1 MKNKKSRIKIFIG
14 LLSTLILIIV
24 VSFVKDYKN
33 NEFII
38 NAASDSNGNIYTL
51 SYDENNV
58 YIKKV
63 NKNNKIL
70 WIDSTPIKE
79 RNLINT
85 RESILVTP
93 EGKVILYLYQYDL
106 NTYKKNSEK
115 IYLYSEDGKDKSL
128 ILEDKIDLGI
138 EMTISN
144 MEYYNGELYY
154 FQQSFED
161 STFVSNLKSINIED
175 VINGKAIEPKFI
187 KKFED
192 TTKEGINNFLCTRS
206 QDIVYTTHN
215 SEIYKISEDN
225 TIKKI
230 YPINEASSKGI
241 SGFAHDLNDNIYF
254 IDIATNKIMKI
265 NSKTEFI
272 EELYN
277 NEELKNINIDY
288 KTLNG
293 IKFESE
299 SKFLGIKS
307 LDKQSGNIIILY
319 DNGVIKELSNLKY
332 SFKIICFK
340 ILYITLI
347 YITII
352 AIMILLLFIIKKL
365 NKGKITIILKQAF
378 VFTILIV
385 LSIIIILLT
394 ATNRLTNVVN
404 QQLVEQIY
412 SISKNKQNSIDG
424 NKIKNINWSY
434 PYDDEEYKTIYE
446 KVTNIINNDKIY
458 NLKENK
464 VVDTPHNALYNVLY
478 VVKDNKIYTGI
489 FDEKYTYIPIEYI
502 YSQEDVQSYEK
513 VVKDKSIA
521 YTELK
526 DAYGE
531 WLAMISPIMD
541 DEGNVVAL
549 LEVGTTKQGF
559 VNNMISN
566 NASQIAITNIIIGL
580 FMIIS
585 LIVLLYWLLIPLKKL
600 KKGVTSLLEGNL
612 GVQVQVTSNDE
623 VAEISEVF
631 NKMSQNLKI
640 DMDKLSKLNDA
651 YHRFVPLK
659 MFEILNK
666 KNILDV
672 KIGDQVKTNI
682 SLLSITTNNFDDLSC
697 NMNTGEIFVFINQIF
712 STIVPIMSNNGGVV
726 ERYNNSGLISLYPQ
740 DSIAA
745 IKSAINIRECIKNSN
760 KDSLR
765 NVDLGFVINKE
776 DIMVGIIG
784 CEERFGASVVSDYL
798 TIIER
803 LNKFGEKYGSN
814 ILVTENS
821 ISDVNSNITSY
832 NYRKLGKIKYKN
844 KDEVVTL
851 YDFFD
856 GDDYEVI
863 ALKKQT
869 KNIFEKGVEEYLNK
883 NFYEA
888 RKLFIEVLKQFQE
901 DKAAKEYLRF
911 CDEYYKL
918 ENKKDVEVYIEL
930 V

>member
-1 MKNKKSRIKIFIG
+1 MKNKKSRIKIFIV
-14 LLSTLILIIV
+14 LISMLILIIA

-38 NAASDSNGNIYTL
+38 NAASDSSGNIYTL

-58 YIKKV
+58 YIKKI

-70 WIDSTPIKE
+70 WIDSSSIKE
-79 RNLINT
+79 RNLINAGQ
-85 RESILVTP
+85 SFLITP

-115 IYLYSEDGKDKSL
+115 IYLYSEDGKKKSL
-128 ILEDKIDLGI
+128 ILEDNVDLGI
-138 EMTISN
+138 ERTISN
-144 MEYYNGELYY
+144 MEYYNGKLYY
-154 FQQSFED
+154 FQQAFED
-161 STFVSNLKSINIED
+161 SRFVNNLKSINIAD
-175 VINGKAIEPKFI
+175 IINGKETEPKFI

-192 TTKEGINNFLCTRS
+192 TTKEGINNFLCTKS
-206 QDIVYTTHN
+206 QDIIYTTHN

-230 YPINEASSKGI
+230 YPINESTNKGI

-254 IDIATNKIMKI
+254 IDIATNNIIKI
-265 NSKTEFI
+265 NTKTEFV
-272 EELYN
+272 EKLYN
-277 NEELKNINIDY
+277 NEEIKNMNIDY
-288 KTLNG
+288 MSLSG
-293 IKFESE
+293 IKFENE

-307 LDKQSGNIIILY
+307 LDRKSSNIVVLY
-319 DNGVIKELSNLKY
+319 DNGVVKELSHLKY
-332 SFKIICFK
+332 SFKMICLK
-340 ILYITLI
+340 ILYITFI
-347 YITII
+347 YISSI
-352 AIMILLLFIIKKL
+352 AIMLMFLFIIKTL

-378 VFTILIV
+378 VFTIIII
-385 LSIIIILLT
+385 LSIITILLT
-394 ATNRLTNVVN
+394 ATNKLTNVVN
-404 QQLVEQIY
+404 KQLVEQIY
-412 SISKNKQNSIDG
+412 SISKNKQSIIDG

-434 PYDDEEYKTIYE
+434 PYDDDEYKKIYE

-464 VVDTPHNALYNVLY
+464 IIDTPHNALYNVLY
-478 VVKDNKIYTGI
+478 IVKDNKIYTGI
-489 FDEKYTYIPIEYI
+489 FDEKYTDIPIEYI
-502 YSQEDVQSYEK
+502 YSKEDVKSYEK
-513 VVKDKSIA
+513 VVKDKSIV

-526 DAYGE
+526 DGIGE
-531 WLAMISPIMD
+531 WLAMISPITD

-549 LEVGTTKQGF
+549 LEIGTTKQGF
-559 VNNMISN
+559 VNNMIST
-566 NASQIAITNIIIGL
+566 NARQIAITNIIIGL
-580 FMIIS
+580 LMIIS
-585 LIVLLYWLLIPLKKL
+585 LIGLLYWLLIPLKKL
-600 KKGVTSLLEGNL
+600 KIGVTSLLEGNL
-612 GVQVQVTSNDE
+612 GVQIEVSSNDE
-623 VAEISEVF
+623 VAEISRVF

-672 KIGDQVKTNI
+672 RIGDQVKTNI
-682 SLLSITTNNFDDLSC
+682 SLLSLTTNNFDDLSC
-697 NMNTGEIFVFINQIF
+697 NMNTGEIFVFINEIF
-712 STIVPIMSNNGGVV
+712 SSIVPIMSDNGGVV
-726 ERYNNSGLISLYPQ
+726 ERYNNSGLISLYPEN
-740 DSIAA
+740 SIAA
-745 IKSAINIRECIKNSN
+745 IKSAINVRECIKNSN
-760 KDSLR
+760 NDSLK

-821 ISDVNSNITSY
+821 INDINIDVVFY

-844 KDEVVTL
+844 KDEIVTL

-869 KNIFEKGVEEYLNK
+869 KDIFEKGVEEYLNK

-901 DKAAKEYLRF
+901 DKASKEYLRF
-911 CDEYYKL
+911 CDEYYKYD
-918 ENKKDVEVYIEL
+918 NKSDIEVYIEL

>member
-1 MKNKKSRIKIFIG
+1 MKNKKSRIKIFIV
-14 LLSTLILIIV
+14 LISMLILIIA

-38 NAASDSNGNIYTL
+38 NAASDSSGNIYIL

-58 YIKKV
+58 YIKKI

-70 WIDSTPIKE
+70 WIDSSSIKE
-79 RNLINT
+79 RNLINAGQ
-85 RESILVTP
+85 SFLITP

-115 IYLYSEDGKDKSL
+115 IYLYSEDGKKKSL
-128 ILEDKIDLGI
+128 ILEDNVDLGI
-138 EMTISN
+138 ERTISN
-144 MEYYNGELYY
+144 MEYYNGKLYY
-154 FQQSFED
+154 FQQAFED
-161 STFVSNLKSINIED
+161 SRFVNNLKSINIAD
-175 VINGKAIEPKFI
+175 IINGKETEPKFI

-192 TTKEGINNFLCTRS
+192 TTKEGINNFLCTKS
-206 QDIVYTTHN
+206 QDIIYTTHN

-230 YPINEASSKGI
+230 YPINESTNKGI

-254 IDIATNKIMKI
+254 IDIATNNIIKI
-265 NSKTEFI
+265 NTKTEFV
-272 EELYN
+272 EKLYN
-277 NEELKNINIDY
+277 NEEIKNMNIDY
-288 KTLNG
+288 MSLSG
-293 IKFESE
+293 IKFENE

-307 LDKQSGNIIILY
+307 LDRKSSNIVVLY
-319 DNGVIKELSNLKY
+319 DNGVVKELSHLKY
-332 SFKIICFK
+332 SFKMICLK
-340 ILYITLI
+340 ILYITFI
-347 YITII
+347 YISSI
-352 AIMILLLFIIKKL
+352 AIMLMFLFIIKTL

-378 VFTILIV
+378 VFTIIII
-385 LSIIIILLT
+385 LSIITILLT
-394 ATNRLTNVVN
+394 ATNKLTNVVN
-404 QQLVEQIY
+404 KQLVEQIY
-412 SISKNKQNSIDG
+412 SISKNKQSIIDG

-434 PYDDEEYKTIYE
+434 PYDDDEYKKIYE

-464 VVDTPHNALYNVLY
+464 IIDTPHNALYNVLY
-478 VVKDNKIYTGI
+478 IVKDSKIYTGI
-489 FDEKYTYIPIEYI
+489 FDEKYTDIPIEYI
-502 YSQEDVQSYEK
+502 YSKEDVKSYEK
-513 VVKDKSIA
+513 VVKDKSIV

-526 DAYGE
+526 DGIGE
-531 WLAMISPIMD
+531 WLAMISPITD

-549 LEVGTTKQGF
+549 LEIGTTKQGF
-559 VNNMISN
+559 VNNMIST
-566 NASQIAITNIIIGL
+566 NARQIAITNIIIGL
-580 FMIIS
+580 LMIIS
-585 LIVLLYWLLIPLKKL
+585 LIGLLYWLLIPLKKL
-600 KKGVTSLLEGNL
+600 KIGVTSLLEGNL
-612 GVQVQVTSNDE
+612 GVQVEVSSNDE
-623 VAEISEVF
+623 VAEISRVF

-672 KIGDQVKTNI
+672 RIGDQVKTNI
-682 SLLSITTNNFDDLSC
+682 SLLSLTTNNFDDLSC
-697 NMNTGEIFVFINQIF
+697 NMNTGEIFVFINEIF
-712 STIVPIMSNNGGVV
+712 SSIVPIMSDNGGVV
-726 ERYNNSGLISLYPQ
+726 ERYNNSGLISLYPEN
-740 DSIAA
+740 SIAA
-745 IKSAINIRECIKNSN
+745 IKSAINVRECIKNSN
-760 KDSLR
+760 NDSLK

-821 ISDVNSNITSY
+821 INDINIDVVSY

-844 KDEVVTL
+844 KDEIVTL

-869 KNIFEKGVEEYLNK
+869 KDIFEKGVEEYLNK

-901 DKAAKEYLRF
+901 DKASKEYLRF
-911 CDEYYKL
+911 CDEYYKYD
-918 ENKKDVEVYIEL
+918 NKSDIEVYIEL

>member
-1 MKNKKSRIKIFIG
+1 MKNKKSRIKIFIV
-14 LLSTLILIIV
+14 LISMLILIIA

-38 NAASDSNGNIYTL
+38 NAASDSSGNIYTL

-58 YIKKV
+58 YIKKI

-70 WIDSTPIKE
+70 WIDSSSIKE
-79 RNLINT
+79 RNLINAGQ
-85 RESILVTP
+85 SFLITP

-115 IYLYSEDGKDKSL
+115 IYLYSEDGKKKSL
-128 ILEDKIDLGI
+128 ILEDNVDLGI
-138 EMTISN
+138 ERTISN
-144 MEYYNGELYY
+144 MEYYNGKLYY
-154 FQQSFED
+154 FQQAFED
-161 STFVSNLKSINIED
+161 SRFVNNLKSINIAD
-175 VINGKAIEPKFI
+175 IINGKETEPKFI

-192 TTKEGINNFLCTRS
+192 TTKEGINNFLCTKS
-206 QDIVYTTHN
+206 QDIIYTTHN

-230 YPINEASSKGI
+230 YPINESTNKGI

-254 IDIATNKIMKI
+254 IDIATNNIIKI
-265 NSKTEFI
+265 NTKTEFV
-272 EELYN
+272 EKLYN
-277 NEELKNINIDY
+277 NGEIKNMNIDY
-288 KTLNG
+288 MSLSG
-293 IKFESE
+293 IKFENE

-307 LDKQSGNIIILY
+307 LDRKSSNIVVLY
-319 DNGVIKELSNLKY
+319 DNGVVKELSHLKY
-332 SFKIICFK
+332 SFKMICLK
-340 ILYITLI
+340 ILYITFI
-347 YITII
+347 YISSI
-352 AIMILLLFIIKKL
+352 AIMLMFLFIIKTL

-378 VFTILIV
+378 VFTIIII
-385 LSIIIILLT
+385 LSIITILLT
-394 ATNRLTNVVN
+394 ATNKLTNVVN
-404 QQLVEQIY
+404 KQLVEQIY
-412 SISKNKQNSIDG
+412 SISKNKQSIIDG

-434 PYDDEEYKTIYE
+434 PYDDDEYKKIYE

-464 VVDTPHNALYNVLY
+464 IIDTPHNALYNVLY
-478 VVKDNKIYTGI
+478 IVKDNKIYTGI
-489 FDEKYTYIPIEYI
+489 FDEKYTDIPIEYI
-502 YSQEDVQSYEK
+502 YSKEDVKSYEK
-513 VVKDKSIA
+513 VVKDKSIV

-526 DAYGE
+526 DGIGE
-531 WLAMISPIMD
+531 WLAMISPITD

-549 LEVGTTKQGF
+549 LEIGTTKQGF
-559 VNNMISN
+559 VNNMIST
-566 NASQIAITNIIIGL
+566 NARQIAITNIIIGL
-580 FMIIS
+580 LMIIS
-585 LIVLLYWLLIPLKKL
+585 LIGLLYWLLIPLKKL
-600 KKGVTSLLEGNL
+600 KIGVTSLLEGNL
-612 GVQVQVTSNDE
+612 GVQIEVSSNDE
-623 VAEISEVF
+623 VAEISRVF

-672 KIGDQVKTNI
+672 RIGDQVKTNI
-682 SLLSITTNNFDDLSC
+682 SLLSLTTNNFDDLSC
-697 NMNTGEIFVFINQIF
+697 NMNTGEIFVFINEIF
-712 STIVPIMSNNGGVV
+712 SSIVPIMSDNGGVV
-726 ERYNNSGLISLYPQ
+726 ERYNNSGLISLYPEN
-740 DSIAA
+740 SIAA
-745 IKSAINIRECIKNSN
+745 IKSAINVRECIKNSN
-760 KDSLR
+760 NDSLK

-821 ISDVNSNITSY
+821 INDINIDVVSY

-844 KDEVVTL
+844 KDEIVTL

-869 KNIFEKGVEEYLNK
+869 KDIFEKGVEEYLNK

-901 DKAAKEYLRF
+901 DKASKEYLRF
-911 CDEYYKL
+911 CDEYYKYD
-918 ENKKDVEVYIEL
+918 NKSDIEVYIEL

>member
-1 MKNKKSRIKIFIG
+1 MKNKKSRIKIFIV
-14 LLSTLILIIV
+14 LISMLILIIA

-33 NEFII
+33 NECII
-38 NAASDSNGNIYTL
+38 NAASDSSGNIYTL

-58 YIKKV
+58 YIKKI

-70 WIDSTPIKE
+70 WIDSSSIKE
-79 RNLINT
+79 RNLINAGQ
-85 RESILVTP
+85 SFLITP

-115 IYLYSEDGKDKSL
+115 IYLYSEDGKKKSL
-128 ILEDKIDLGI
+128 ILEDNVDLGI
-138 EMTISN
+138 ERTISN
-144 MEYYNGELYY
+144 MEYYNGKLYY
-154 FQQSFED
+154 FQQAFED
-161 STFVSNLKSINIED
+161 SRFVNNLKSINIAD
-175 VINGKAIEPKFI
+175 IINGKETEPKFI

-192 TTKEGINNFLCTRS
+192 TTKEGINNFLCTKS
-206 QDIVYTTHN
+206 QDIIYTTHN

-230 YPINEASSKGI
+230 YPINESTNKGI

-254 IDIATNKIMKI
+254 IDIATNNIIKI
-265 NSKTEFI
+265 NTKTEFV
-272 EELYN
+272 EKLYN
-277 NEELKNINIDY
+277 NEEIKNMNIDY
-288 KTLNG
+288 MSLSG
-293 IKFESE
+293 IKFENE

-307 LDKQSGNIIILY
+307 LDRKSSNIVVLY
-319 DNGVIKELSNLKY
+319 DNGVVKELSHLKY
-332 SFKIICFK
+332 SFKMICLK
-340 ILYITLI
+340 ILYITFI
-347 YITII
+347 YISSI
-352 AIMILLLFIIKKL
+352 AIMLMFLFIIKTL

-378 VFTILIV
+378 VFTIIII
-385 LSIIIILLT
+385 LSIITILLT
-394 ATNRLTNVVN
+394 ATNKLTNVVN
-404 QQLVEQIY
+404 KQLVEQIY
-412 SISKNKQNSIDG
+412 SISKNKQSIIDG

-434 PYDDEEYKTIYE
+434 PYDDDEYKKIYE

-464 VVDTPHNALYNVLY
+464 IIDTPHNALYNVLY
-478 VVKDNKIYTGI
+478 IVKDNKIYTGI
-489 FDEKYTYIPIEYI
+489 FDEKYTDIPIEYI
-502 YSQEDVQSYEK
+502 YSKEDVKSYEK
-513 VVKDKSIA
+513 VVKDKSIV

-526 DAYGE
+526 DGIGE
-531 WLAMISPIMD
+531 WLAMISPITD

-549 LEVGTTKQGF
+549 LEIGTTKQGF
-559 VNNMISN
+559 VNNMIST
-566 NASQIAITNIIIGL
+566 NARQIAITNIIIGL
-580 FMIIS
+580 LMIIS
-585 LIVLLYWLLIPLKKL
+585 LIGLLYWLLIPLKKL
-600 KKGVTSLLEGNL
+600 KIGVTSLLEGNL
-612 GVQVQVTSNDE
+612 GVQIEVSSNDE
-623 VAEISEVF
+623 VAEISRVF

-672 KIGDQVKTNI
+672 RIGDQVKTNI
-682 SLLSITTNNFDDLSC
+682 SLLSLTTNNFDDLSC
-697 NMNTGEIFVFINQIF
+697 NMNTGEIFVFINEIF
-712 STIVPIMSNNGGVV
+712 SSIVPIMSDNGGVV
-726 ERYNNSGLISLYPQ
+726 ERYNNSGLISLYPEN
-740 DSIAA
+740 SIAA
-745 IKSAINIRECIKNSN
+745 IKSAINVRECIKNSN
-760 KDSLR
+760 NDSLK

-821 ISDVNSNITSY
+821 INDINIDVVSY

-844 KDEVVTL
+844 KDEIVTL

-869 KNIFEKGVEEYLNK
+869 KDIFEKGVEEYLNK

-901 DKAAKEYLRF
+901 DKASKEYLRF
-911 CDEYYKL
+911 CDEYYKYD
-918 ENKKDVEVYIEL
+918 NKSDIEVYIEL

>member
-1 MKNKKSRIKIFIG
+1 MKNKKSRIKIFIV
-14 LLSTLILIIV
+14 LISMLILIIA

-38 NAASDSNGNIYTL
+38 NAASDSSGNIYTL

-58 YIKKV
+58 YIKKI

-70 WIDSTPIKE
+70 WIDSSSIKE
-79 RNLINT
+79 RNLINAGQ
-85 RESILVTP
+85 SFLITP

-115 IYLYSEDGKDKSL
+115 IYLYSEDGKKKSL
-128 ILEDKIDLGI
+128 ILEDNVDLGI
-138 EMTISN
+138 ERTISN
-144 MEYYNGELYY
+144 MEYYNGKLYY
-154 FQQSFED
+154 FQQAFED
-161 STFVSNLKSINIED
+161 SRFVNNLKSINIAD
-175 VINGKAIEPKFI
+175 IINGKETEPKFI

-192 TTKEGINNFLCTRS
+192 TTKEGINNFLCTKS
-206 QDIVYTTHN
+206 QDIIYTTHN

-230 YPINEASSKGI
+230 YPINESTNKGI

-254 IDIATNKIMKI
+254 IDIATNNIIKI
-265 NSKTEFI
+265 NTKTEFV
-272 EELYN
+272 EKLYN
-277 NEELKNINIDY
+277 NEEIKNMNIDY
-288 KTLNG
+288 MSLSG
-293 IKFESE
+293 IKFENE

-307 LDKQSGNIIILY
+307 LDRKSSNIVVLY
-319 DNGVIKELSNLKY
+319 DNGVVKELSHLKY
-332 SFKIICFK
+332 SFKMICLK
-340 ILYITLI
+340 ILYITFI
-347 YITII
+347 YISSI
-352 AIMILLLFIIKKL
+352 AIMLMFLFIIKTL

-378 VFTILIV
+378 VFTIIII
-385 LSIIIILLT
+385 LSIITILLT
-394 ATNRLTNVVN
+394 ATNKLTNVVN
-404 QQLVEQIY
+404 KQLVEQIY
-412 SISKNKQNSIDG
+412 SISKNKQSIIDG

-434 PYDDEEYKTIYE
+434 PYDDDEYKKIYE

-464 VVDTPHNALYNVLY
+464 IIDTPHNALYNVLY
-478 VVKDNKIYTGI
+478 IVKDNKIYTGI
-489 FDEKYTYIPIEYI
+489 FDEKYTDIPIEYI
-502 YSQEDVQSYEK
+502 YSKEDVKSYEK
-513 VVKDKSIA
+513 VVKDKSIV

-526 DAYGE
+526 DGIGE
-531 WLAMISPIMD
+531 WLAMISPITD

-549 LEVGTTKQGF
+549 LEIGTTKQGF
-559 VNNMISN
+559 VNNMIST
-566 NASQIAITNIIIGL
+566 NARQIAITNIIIGL
-580 FMIIS
+580 LMIIS
-585 LIVLLYWLLIPLKKL
+585 LIGLLYWLLIPLKKL
-600 KKGVTSLLEGNL
+600 KIGVTSLLEGNL
-612 GVQVQVTSNDE
+612 GVQVEVSSNDE
-623 VAEISEVF
+623 VAEISRVF

-672 KIGDQVKTNI
+672 RIGDQVKTNI
-682 SLLSITTNNFDDLSC
+682 SLLSLTTNNFDDLSC
-697 NMNTGEIFVFINQIF
+697 NMNTGEIFVFINEIF
-712 STIVPIMSNNGGVV
+712 SSIVPIMSDNGGVV
-726 ERYNNSGLISLYPQ
+726 ERYNNSGLISLYPEN
-740 DSIAA
+740 SIAA
-745 IKSAINIRECIKNSN
+745 IKSAINVRECIKNSN
-760 KDSLR
+760 NDSLK

-821 ISDVNSNITSY
+821 INDINIDVVSY

-844 KDEVVTL
+844 KDEIVTL

-869 KNIFEKGVEEYLNK
+869 KDIFEKGVEEYLNK

-901 DKAAKEYLRF
+901 DKASKEYLRF
-911 CDEYYKL
+911 CDEYYKYD
-918 ENKKDVEVYIEL
+918 NKSDIEVYIEL

>member
-1 MKNKKSRIKIFIG
+1 MKNKKSRIKIFIV
-14 LLSTLILIIV
+14 LISMLILIIA

-38 NAASDSNGNIYTL
+38 NAASDSSGNIYTL

-58 YIKKV
+58 YIKKI

-70 WIDSTPIKE
+70 WIDSSSIKE
-79 RNLINT
+79 RNLINAGQ
-85 RESILVTP
+85 SFLITP

-115 IYLYSEDGKDKSL
+115 IYLYSEDGKKKSL
-128 ILEDKIDLGI
+128 ILEDNVDLGI
-138 EMTISN
+138 ERTISN
-144 MEYYNGELYY
+144 MEYYNGKLYY
-154 FQQSFED
+154 FQQAFED
-161 STFVSNLKSINIED
+161 SRFVNNLKSINIAD
-175 VINGKAIEPKFI
+175 IINGKETEPKFI

-192 TTKEGINNFLCTRS
+192 TTKEGINNFLCTKS
-206 QDIVYTTHN
+206 QDIIYTTHN

-230 YPINEASSKGI
+230 YPINESTNKGI

-254 IDIATNKIMKI
+254 IDIATNNIIKI
-265 NSKTEFI
+265 NTKTEFV
-272 EELYN
+272 EKLYN
-277 NEELKNINIDY
+277 NEEIKNMNIDY
-288 KTLNG
+288 MSLSG
-293 IKFESE
+293 IKFENE

-307 LDKQSGNIIILY
+307 LDRKSSNIVVLY
-319 DNGVIKELSNLKY
+319 DNGVVKELSHLKY
-332 SFKIICFK
+332 SFKMICLK
-340 ILYITLI
+340 ILYITFI
-347 YITII
+347 YISSI
-352 AIMILLLFIIKKL
+352 AIMLMFLFIIKTL

-378 VFTILIV
+378 VFTIIII
-385 LSIIIILLT
+385 LSIITILLT
-394 ATNRLTNVVN
+394 ATNKLTNVVN
-404 QQLVEQIY
+404 KQLVEQIY
-412 SISKNKQNSIDG
+412 SISKNKQSIIDG

-434 PYDDEEYKTIYE
+434 PYDDDEYKKIYE

-464 VVDTPHNALYNVLY
+464 IIDTPHNALYNVLY
-478 VVKDNKIYTGI
+478 IVKDNKIYTGI
-489 FDEKYTYIPIEYI
+489 FDEKYTDIPIEYI
-502 YSQEDVQSYEK
+502 YSKEDVKSYEK
-513 VVKDKSIA
+513 VVKDKSIV

-526 DAYGE
+526 DGIGE
-531 WLAMISPIMD
+531 WLAMISPITD

-549 LEVGTTKQGF
+549 LEIGTTKQGF
-559 VNNMISN
+559 VNNMIST
-566 NASQIAITNIIIGL
+566 NARQIAITNIIIGL
-580 FMIIS
+580 LMIIS
-585 LIVLLYWLLIPLKKL
+585 LIGLLYWLLIPLKKL
-600 KKGVTSLLEGNL
+600 KIGVTSLLEGNL
-612 GVQVQVTSNDE
+612 GVQIEVSSNDE
-623 VAEISEVF
+623 VAEISRVF

-672 KIGDQVKTNI
+672 RIGDQVKTNI
-682 SLLSITTNNFDDLSC
+682 SLLSLTTNNFDDLSC
-697 NMNTGEIFVFINQIF
+697 NMNTGEIFVFINEIF
-712 STIVPIMSNNGGVV
+712 SSIVPIMSDNGGVV
-726 ERYNNSGLISLYPQ
+726 ERYNNSGLISLYPEN
-740 DSIAA
+740 SIAA
-745 IKSAINIRECIKNSN
+745 IKSAINVRECIKNSN
-760 KDSLR
+760 NDSLK

-821 ISDVNSNITSY
+821 INDINIDVVSY

-844 KDEVVTL
+844 KDEIVTL

-869 KNIFEKGVEEYLNK
+869 KDIFEKGVEEYLNK

-901 DKAAKEYLRF
+901 DKASKEYLRF
-911 CDEYYKL
+911 CDEYYKYD
-918 ENKKDVEVYIEL
+918 NKSDIEVYIEL